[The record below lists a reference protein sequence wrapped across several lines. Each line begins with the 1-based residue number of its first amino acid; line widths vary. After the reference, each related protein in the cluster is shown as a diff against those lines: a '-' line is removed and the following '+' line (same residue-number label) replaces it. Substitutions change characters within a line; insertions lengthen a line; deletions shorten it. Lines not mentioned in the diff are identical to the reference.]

1 MGTVLNRLAQFQP
14 FGELAND
21 LLSAN
26 VQHGSDLC
34 HLTQCLF
41 FLRDMPSV
49 HVKNL
54 QNAYKLANLVITR

>member
-1 MGTVLNRLAQFQP
+1 MGTVFRRLAQFQP

-34 HLTQCLF
+34 HLTQRLF
-41 FLRDMPSV
+41 FVRDMPLL

-54 QNAYKLANLVITR
+54 QNTYMIANLVITR

>member
-1 MGTVLNRLAQFQP
+1 MGTVFRRLAQFQP

-34 HLTQCLF
+34 HLTKFLF
-41 FLRDMPSV
+41 LVRDMPLV

-54 QNAYKLANLVITR
+54 QNAYKLADLVITR